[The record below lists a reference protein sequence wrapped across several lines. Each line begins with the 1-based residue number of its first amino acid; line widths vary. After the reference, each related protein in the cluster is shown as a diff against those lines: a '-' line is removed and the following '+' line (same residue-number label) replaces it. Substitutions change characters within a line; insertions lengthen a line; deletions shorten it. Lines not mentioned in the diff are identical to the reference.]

1 MKVYGSWKDGK
12 NIYKDKKGYYI
23 IQIKHEKEYLPNTWK
38 PLDGNIFNLKKN
50 KTKKVKRRVQFNLT
64 KNQTK
69 YYYVDKDE
77 KKRKRKLCRTNK
89 NKKIAKRN
97 KKNKTMKGGSL
108 AGRILHSVQNIT
120 KPLMNNPEPVIG
132 GQENPIN
139 PDPTKGHMVSNQPQD
154 NISNIIS
161 SEQQFI
167 SKL

>member
-38 PLDGNIFNLKKN
+38 PIDGNIFNFKKN

-77 KKRKRKLCRTNK
+77 KKGKRKLCRTNK
-89 NKKIAKRN
+89 NKKRV

-108 AGRILHSVQNIT
+108 AGKILHSVQNIT
-120 KPLMNNPEPVIG
+120 NPLMNNPEPVIG

-154 NISNIIS
+154 NISNVVSI
-161 SEQQFI
+161 EQQFI

>member
-23 IQIKHEKEYLPNTWK
+23 IQLKHEKEYLPNTWK
-38 PLDGNIFNLKKN
+38 PINGNIFNSKKN
-50 KTKKVKRRVQFNLT
+50 KTKKSKRRVQFNLT

-77 KKRKRKLCRTNK
+77 KKGRRKICRTNK
-89 NKKIAKRN
+89 NKKRIR
-97 KKNKTMKGGSL
+97 KNKTMKGGNL
-108 AGRILHSVQNIT
+108 VGRIVHSVQNIT

-139 PDPTKGHMVSNQPQD
+139 PDPTKGHM
-154 NISNIIS
+154 ISNESQDMTS
-161 SEQQFI
+161 SINNIEHEYI
-167 SKL
+167 SKI